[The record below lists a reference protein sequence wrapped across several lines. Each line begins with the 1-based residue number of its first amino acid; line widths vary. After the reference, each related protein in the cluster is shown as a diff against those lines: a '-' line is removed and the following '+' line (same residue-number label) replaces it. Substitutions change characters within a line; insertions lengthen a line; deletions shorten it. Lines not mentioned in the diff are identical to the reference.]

1 MEKYTLGAF
10 ISSKNTEKDI
20 STFQLVTN
28 MLAPSAMANF
38 MAKAQCTTNKEE
50 SNITDNGIKEAC

>member
-28 MLAPSAMANF
+28 MLATSAMANF
-38 MAKAQCTTNKEE
+38 MAKAQCTTNKEGF
-50 SNITDNGIKEAC
+50 NITDNGIKEAC